1 MHTKTPLPRG
11 ANNYPHTH
19 ACIDIAFSTAQV
31 PSPWHHQHVDQAAPT
46 TDMLTCAALIVSTAA
61 KHTKPHRKQAVS
73 HPPTK
78 TPQHSNKRFS
88 QHCRTCERV
97 VRASPQPGP
106 PAPAGY
112 LVVRA
117 PLRSAPHSITNV
129 EVHLVEC
136 QRSHPKLHK
145 HRAQQSAMLK

>member
-31 PSPWHHQHVDQAAPT
+31 PSPWHHQHVDQAAST

-97 VRASPQPGP
+97 VRASPRYAELAHQEQVERGIQRRGRFPSSSEHRREPTSG
-106 PAPAGY
+106 
-112 LVVRA
+112 RA
-117 PLRSAPHSITNV
+117 NT
-129 EVHLVEC
+129 C
-136 QRSHPKLHK
+136 
-145 HRAQQSAMLK
+145 

>member
-31 PSPWHHQHVDQAAPT
+31 PSPWHHQHVDQAAST

-78 TPQHSNKRFS
+78 TAQHSKTRQQDS
-88 QHCRTCERV
+88 
-97 VRASPQPGP
+97 GLP
-106 PAPAGY
+106 PTTTEHIG
-112 LVVRA
+112 
-117 PLRSAPHSITNV
+117 
-129 EVHLVEC
+129 
-136 QRSHPKLHK
+136 
-145 HRAQQSAMLK
+145 QS

>member
-1 MHTKTPLPRG
+1 MTTPTPQGHDMHTKTPLPRG

-31 PSPWHHQHVDQAAPT
+31 PSPWHHQHVDQAAST

-78 TPQHSNKRFS
+78 TPQHSKTRQQDS
-88 QHCRTCERV
+88 
-97 VRASPQPGP
+97 GLP
-106 PAPAGY
+106 PTTTEHIG
-112 LVVRA
+112 
-117 PLRSAPHSITNV
+117 
-129 EVHLVEC
+129 
-136 QRSHPKLHK
+136 
-145 HRAQQSAMLK
+145 QS

>member
-78 TPQHSNKRFS
+78 TPQHSKTR
-88 QHCRTCERV
+88 QQPAVQGKHCAVTTVRTIPHSYSNTPKGLQE
-97 VRASPQPGP
+97 
-106 PAPAGY
+106 
-112 LVVRA
+112 
-117 PLRSAPHSITNV
+117 PLRLPGFPPGQQFRSGLLVGQWSAV
-129 EVHLVEC
+129 
-136 QRSHPKLHK
+136 
-145 HRAQQSAMLK
+145 

>member
-31 PSPWHHQHVDQAAPT
+31 PSPWHHQHVDQAAST

-78 TPQHSNKRFS
+78 TPQHSKTRQQPAVQGKQRWGSGGKPVRGFVCAFTRN
-88 QHCRTCERV
+88 RTR
-97 VRASPQPGP
+97 
-106 PAPAGY
+106 
-112 LVVRA
+112 
-117 PLRSAPHSITNV
+117 PL
-129 EVHLVEC
+129 E
-136 QRSHPKLHK
+136 HK
-145 HRAQQSAMLK
+145 TV